1 VQGGFTFGFEVNED
15 LLAMG
20 EEVEETTVVSMLTPQ
35 DTLAHDDKS
44 IDESN
49 DINVINQNNIDDNVM
64 MKNLLSLTNKSQNHV
79 DKLSELVKEDSSNED
94 EDFDVI
100 VEAVEEPG
108 VKGQG
113 IIYDFSNV
121 PEENLD
127 LNKFNYDVILGFVSK
142 AWDIVNK
149 ELKAGSQVIYYS
161 S

>member
-1 VQGGFTFGFEVNED
+1 LHRTGPS
-15 LLAMG
+15 
-20 EEVEETTVVSMLTPQ
+20 VE
-35 DTLAHDDKS
+35 DKS

-121 PEENLD
+121 PEEILD